1 MKHAKFPAKKKK
13 TRQEK
18 LKEKVK
24 TYVSLLNPIAIYS
37 QTVTRK
43 PLSFKTHNLAKF
55 PEVNGLIDYAM
66 YENLFQEIYE
76 SHQYFYC
83 MLIFGHNDKNISL
96 F

>member
-1 MKHAKFPAKKKK
+1 MSNAKFPAKEKKK
-13 TRQEK
+13 RQEK

-24 TYVSLLNPIAIYS
+24 TYVSLLNPLAIYS
-37 QTVTRK
+37 QIVTRK

>member
-1 MKHAKFPAKKKK
+1 MLSSQQKKK

-37 QTVTRK
+37 QTGTRK
-43 PLSFKTHNLAKF
+43 QLSFKMHNLAKF

-66 YENLFQEIYE
+66 YESLFQEIYE

>member
-1 MKHAKFPAKKKK
+1 MKHAKFPAKEKK

-24 TYVSLLNPIAIYS
+24 TYVLLLNPIAIYS

-76 SHQYFYC
+76 NHQYFYC

>member
-1 MKHAKFPAKKKK
+1 M
-13 TRQEK
+13 
-18 LKEKVK
+18 
-24 TYVSLLNPIAIYS
+24 
-37 QTVTRK
+37 
-43 PLSFKTHNLAKF
+43 HNLAKF

-83 MLIFGHNDKNISL
+83 MLISGHNDKNISL